1 MKFLL
6 DTADLKEIER
16 YAKFI
21 DGVTTN
27 PIILKRNNTD
37 SKTFYSNIR
46 QQVHEVFIQIDSF
59 KDVFTAYNQIV
70 YKIPLMPEKY
80 SLIGELK
87 KRGYR
92 ICGTTTYDIFQF
104 QRACDLGCEFCIVL
118 CHKNEDKKFLAKCNL
133 IKEKYKYE
141 TKIVAASFREKLEV
155 EKAILIGADFI
166 TLRPETMKLCLTNPF
181 LERDIK
187 EYNECCRSNSSKDE
201 V

>member
-6 DTADLKEIER
+6 DTANLKEIEK

-27 PIILKRNNTD
+27 PIILKSNNIEPQQ
-37 SKTFYSNIR
+37 FYSDIR

-59 KDVFTAYNQIV
+59 KDIFTAYNQIV
-70 YKIPLMPEKY
+70 YKIPLTPEKY
-80 SLIGELK
+80 SLISELK

-92 ICGTTTYDIFQF
+92 TCGTTTYDIFQF

-133 IKEKYKYE
+133 VKEKYNYK

-166 TLRPETMKLCLTNPF
+166 TLRPETMALCLNNSS
-181 LERDIK
+181 LKKDMK
-187 EYNECCRSNSSKDE
+187 EYNEYRRSHSSKDE
-201 V
+201 I